1 MNNLKKFFYIDNEYL
16 NLLLIISVG
25 LLLRLFYLFR
35 KTGDIFLPNLGGDS
49 CYHYNVAYN
58 IASSLGPKTS
68 FIFSYWFYH
77 EHIPAITDL
86 YGPGYHYFLSFF
98 LYLKNDFIILRIS
111 SLLVGL
117 ASIFFAY
124 FLGKIIYS
132 KKLGYVSALIICFNF
147 FHIENSTVIM
157 RENFSLLLVQLFFLN
172 LFLLNKN
179 RVLFC
184 TMGII
189 IGYSAMT
196 LGAWAIL
203 LTIFFFYAFIYL
215 KKNFSFFINLLIFSI
230 FFFIIIYPWASI
242 TYNYFG
248 KILFNYLSYYPYV
261 SDWGTMMSERG
272 LPNVD
277 NFWYVTNFLEYFK
290 NHLSWG
296 LKNLYKFHLI
306 LFPTFAFPF
315 SFTLI
320 PLIVLGAFKLKFKGF
335 VLLIFTFLYF
345 LGLLFGSHAF
355 QGNLWP
361 RHFLVLLAPVSILLG
376 YGLIFIYYQI
386 IEYKIFKKI
395 LKFFLNYKFLI
406 CIMPILV
413 TIIGI
418 QLKNSFW
425 ERDSSHFY
433 KFGEKIRQNTSEKD
447 VIMYAYTV
455 SDAWCAT
462 GRKIVQDVAFNKIK
476 NVDRVKEEI
485 KKYNVGYLLID
496 ISDHIYTRSHI
507 KNINEVLLFYKNIK
521 LELITQDK
529 INGYFFYKIIN

>member
-1 MNNLKKFFYIDNEYL
+1 
-16 NLLLIISVG
+16 
-25 LLLRLFYLFR
+25 
-35 KTGDIFLPNLGGDS
+35 
-49 CYHYNVAYN
+49 
-58 IASSLGPKTS
+58 
-68 FIFSYWFYH
+68 
-77 EHIPAITDL
+77 
-86 YGPGYHYFLSFF
+86 
-98 LYLKNDFIILRIS
+98 
-111 SLLVGL
+111 
-117 ASIFFAY
+117 
-124 FLGKIIYS
+124 
-132 KKLGYVSALIICFNF
+132 
-147 FHIENSTVIM
+147 
-157 RENFSLLLVQLFFLN
+157 
-172 LFLLNKN
+172 
-179 RVLFC
+179 
-184 TMGII
+184 
-189 IGYSAMT
+189 
-196 LGAWAIL
+196 
-203 LTIFFFYAFIYL
+203 
-215 KKNFSFFINLLIFSI
+215 
-230 FFFIIIYPWASI
+230 
-242 TYNYFG
+242 
-248 KILFNYLSYYPYV
+248 
-261 SDWGTMMSERG
+261 
-272 LPNVD
+272 
-277 NFWYVTNFLEYFK
+277 
-290 NHLSWG
+290 
-296 LKNLYKFHLI
+296 
-306 LFPTFAFPF
+306 
-315 SFTLI
+315 
-320 PLIVLGAFKLKFKGF
+320 LGAFKLKFKGF